1 MSVPGDV
8 IGRLA
13 QMGLSS
19 RDIWQAVYYLQ
30 HGTHDTDLSPAAT
43 SAIQHLAGAGLDS
56 GGVNRVVNYLSTG
69 QDPDGDQERAQ
80 QAAQPAPAPQQA
92 AAPQPSL
99 AVSPAWLAFRRSL
112 GIEDATDAA
121 TTQQQV
127 DALNQRAGIARADT
141 LESGVKA
148 RQGIADSH
156 EARGLF
162 RSGARLKGQAEQQT
176 GEAKALSDMEANLSQ
191 SVAGL
196 TQSLAQ
202 RRAERE
208 RKTSEAGLDTA
219 YNESQRGY

>member
-1 MSVPGDV
+1 M
-8 IGRLA
+8 
-13 QMGLSS
+13 
-19 RDIWQAVYYLQ
+19 
-30 HGTHDTDLSPAAT
+30 
-43 SAIQHLAGAGLDS
+43 
-56 GGVNRVVNYLSTG
+56 
-69 QDPDGDQERAQ
+69 
-80 QAAQPAPAPQQA
+80 
-92 AAPQPSL
+92 
-99 AVSPAWLAFRRSL
+99 
-112 GIEDATDAA
+112 
-121 TTQQQV
+121 
-127 DALNQRAGIARADT
+127 
-141 LESGVKA
+141 KA